1 MITTIGG
8 ITQFFGVLHQELK
21 AFSEKHEKFKDK
33 PIEVRFK
40 VIKKRAT
47 LLTLFASACR
57 FFMSK
62 IPEFETNLMAIPNN
76 YNQNYVQEWLSKK
89 QIDINGK
96 KKTFIELGKE
106 WFGSNNAVANLLGL
120 PSNINRSEL

>member
-1 MITTIGG
+1 M
-8 ITQFFGVLHQELK
+8 K
-21 AFSEKHEKFKDK
+21 AFSEKHENFKDK
-33 PIEVRFK
+33 RIEVHFK
-40 VIKKRAT
+40 VIKKRST
-47 LLTLFASACR
+47 SLASACR

-62 IPEFETNLMAIPNN
+62 IPEFETNLMVIPNN
-76 YNQNYVQEWLSKK
+76 HNQNYVQEWLSKK

-120 PSNINRSEL
+120 PSNIDRSEL